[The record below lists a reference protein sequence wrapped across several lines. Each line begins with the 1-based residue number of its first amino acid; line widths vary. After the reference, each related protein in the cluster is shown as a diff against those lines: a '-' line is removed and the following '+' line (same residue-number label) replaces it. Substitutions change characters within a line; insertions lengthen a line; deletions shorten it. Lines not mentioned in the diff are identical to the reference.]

1 VDAITGATI
10 TSNAV
15 LKALST
21 ALGLDAPAVEEAVTG
36 ATAVSGAT
44 ATSEEAEPTAAPETE
59 EAVTGATATSEE
71 PAATEEPAVTE
82 TPATEK
88 PTATEAPAATEKA
101 AATEKPA
108 EKSAAAE
115 PALIGSYLAVKETNF
130 SIIRVIVT
138 TENGKITGCRI
149 LSEAKSEGS
158 DFLTDQIREDWAK
171 AIVKSGSAET
181 DAITGATLQFSAGA
195 VQEAVKEILEKAAG
209 K

>member
-1 VDAITGATI
+1 MQNTCCQKEFRGRSESPVC
-10 TSNAV
+10 
-15 LKALST
+15 KT
-21 ALGLDAPAVEEAVTG
+21 A
-36 ATAVSGAT
+36 
-44 ATSEEAEPTAAPETE
+44 
-59 EAVTGATATSEE
+59 
-71 PAATEEPAVTE
+71 
-82 TPATEK
+82 
-88 PTATEAPAATEKA
+88 
-101 AATEKPA
+101 A

-181 DAITGATLQFSAGA
+181 EGSGAAPEPSSGAAALASEASFAGQSSVAATAGSSSLAGA
-195 VQEAVKEILEKAAG
+195 PPTPSTWRPSW
-209 K
+209 